1 MELESQSGARDKF
14 DRLIASV
21 VEAIGERPLDAT
33 LETHLRQTF
42 PADGSVYSQLAALSE
57 QGVTEGWLCQR
68 AAGGI
73 RFGRALK
80 PGGPAGY
87 FSVDVVEMHDIKGP
101 HHVHPEGEIGLIAP
115 IDAEARFDG
124 MSSGWYVY
132 PAGSD
137 HWPTVTGGRAFIL
150 YLLPHG
156 AIEFTGR

>member
-1 MELESQSGARDKF
+1 MELESQSRAREKF
-14 DRLIASV
+14 ERIMTAV
-21 VEAIGERPLDAT
+21 VSEIGERPLDAA
-33 LETHLRQTF
+33 LETHLRRTF
-42 PADGSVYSQLAALSE
+42 PVDGREFASLVALIG
-57 QGVTEGWLCQR
+57 QGVAEGWLCQR
-68 AAGGI
+68 TAAGI